1 MAQEPTRRLWSIVLK
16 NFIDSFKPRQLNGTL
31 KGTDYMG
38 NKYYEVPK
46 SSNKQRTSRWFEPPE
61 KDNFLQEV
69 PAEWEAWLRGN
80 HILFFE
86 ITNNIEYLPKDE
98 GGNHH
103 LRKKCLKI

>member
-86 ITNNIEYLPKDE
+86 ITNNIEY
-98 GGNHH
+98 
-103 LRKKCLKI
+103 